1 MIFFQSAEIDLIP
14 NQPIWGKC
22 SSSKFWKKYFCA
34 VVKNWDFLV
43 ALGGGGSLAKNSS
56 LKLHLQSI
64 SLEFPILKGNRV
76 RCFLRLK
83 TSLKLFGSQKIR
95 GSKNPPNLS
104 GQFIINPY
112 SNLRPF
118 WGGFP
123 Y

>member
-1 MIFFQSAEIDLIP
+1 MFLKQILEKIFLRGCQKLGFFS
-14 NQPIWGKC
+14 G
-22 SSSKFWKKYFCA
+22 
-34 VVKNWDFLV
+34 
-43 ALGGGGSLAKNSS
+43 LGGGGSLAKNSS